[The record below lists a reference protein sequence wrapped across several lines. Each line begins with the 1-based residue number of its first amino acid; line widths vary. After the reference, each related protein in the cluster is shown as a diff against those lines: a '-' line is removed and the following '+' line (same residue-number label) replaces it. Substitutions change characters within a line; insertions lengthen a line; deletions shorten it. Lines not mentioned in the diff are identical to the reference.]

1 MTTFQLN
8 VIAGCYKWILMMHV
22 VLQKLESGR
31 MWILR
36 SQQIMPIWLSQK
48 VVEPWTSIFRSW
60 LSFSGML
67 TCSASLVSL
76 LSLVISCVVYLFG
89 DLGFSHFEGF
99 LFDSESFRG
108 SSWFKFGGYFCLW
121 HFWLLEGVM
130 FGCYGTLVM
139 TYHTIQAFF

>member
-1 MTTFQLN
+1 MMKIMTTFQLN

-36 SQQIMPIWLSQK
+36 SRQIMPIWLSQK

-67 TCSASLVSL
+67 TCSASLVL
-76 LSLVISCVVYLFG
+76 LSSLVISCVVYLFG
-89 DLGFSHFEGF
+89 DLGFYHFEGF

-108 SSWFKFGGYFCLW
+108 SILFLCLEAIFGSDTFDCWKGSCW
-121 HFWLLEGVM
+121 VAMALL
-130 FGCYGTLVM
+130 
-139 TYHTIQAFF
+139 

>member
-1 MTTFQLN
+1 
-8 VIAGCYKWILMMHV
+8 V

-67 TCSASLVSL
+67 TCSTSHL
-76 LSLVISCVVYLFG
+76 LR
-89 DLGFSHFEGF
+89 H
-99 LFDSESFRG
+99 
-108 SSWFKFGGYFCLW
+108 SWFLVLYICLVTW
-121 HFWLLEGVM
+121 AFTILKDSYLIQKALEVRVCSYVWG
-130 FGCYGTLVM
+130 
-139 TYHTIQAFF
+139 